1 MTASCRAGALTDAA
15 RGPHAAAVEDIT
27 PHRPA
32 SDEAR
37 QTGHPDTEEV
47 SA

>member
-32 SDEAR
+32 S
-37 QTGHPDTEEV
+37 GHPDTTTDTEEV
-47 SA
+47 PA